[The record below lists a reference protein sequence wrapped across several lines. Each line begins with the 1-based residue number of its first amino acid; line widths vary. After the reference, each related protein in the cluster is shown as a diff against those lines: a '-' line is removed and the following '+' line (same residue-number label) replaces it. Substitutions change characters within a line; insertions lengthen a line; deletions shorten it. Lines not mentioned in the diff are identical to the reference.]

1 LTTKI
6 KRKPKQSKIK
16 FQIKGDLAMKKSK
29 VLITVLCVVLLVT
42 VSVLGTL
49 AYLTSQD
56 EVVNTFTVGKV
67 KITLD
72 EADVNED
79 GTEIVGADRVKEN
92 NYHLIPGKTY
102 KKDPT
107 LTVKAKSEDSYV
119 RMLLTIDHA
128 SEFDAI
134 YAPNK
139 ADLTTIFNGYDAN
152 NWVCEG
158 VTGDSVKNT
167 VTYEFRYKEIVRKS
181 DTDTILDTLFDS
193 ITVPSTFDS
202 ADMASIVDLK
212 ITVIGHAIQAT
223 GFANEDAA
231 WTAFDEQING

>member
-1 LTTKI
+1 
-6 KRKPKQSKIK
+6 
-16 FQIKGDLAMKKSK
+16 MKKSK
-29 VLITVLCVVLLVT
+29 VLITVFCAVLLVS

-67 KITLD
+67 NITMD

-92 NYHLIPGKTY
+92 NYHLIPGRTY
-102 KKDPT
+102 TKDPT

-128 SEFDAI
+128 SEFDTI
-134 YAPNK
+134 YSPNK

-158 VTGDSVKNT
+158 VTRNSDKNT

-181 DTDTILDTLFDS
+181 DTDTILDALFDS
-193 ITVPSTFDS
+193 ITVPSTFDR
-202 ADMASIVDLK
+202 ADMASIANLK

-223 GFANEDAA
+223 GFADADDA
-231 WTAFDEQING
+231 WTAFNEQING

>member
-1 LTTKI
+1 
-6 KRKPKQSKIK
+6 
-16 FQIKGDLAMKKSK
+16 MKKSK
-29 VLITVLCVVLLVT
+29 ILITVFCAVLLVT

-72 EADVNED
+72 EVDVNED

-102 KKDPT
+102 TKDPT

-134 YAPNK
+134 YSPNK

-158 VTGDSVKNT
+158 VTIDSDKNT

-181 DTDTILDTLFDS
+181 DTDTILDALFDS

-202 ADMASIVDLK
+202 ADMASIADLK

-223 GFANEDAA
+223 GFDNADVA
-231 WTAFDEQING
+231 WTAFNAQVNG